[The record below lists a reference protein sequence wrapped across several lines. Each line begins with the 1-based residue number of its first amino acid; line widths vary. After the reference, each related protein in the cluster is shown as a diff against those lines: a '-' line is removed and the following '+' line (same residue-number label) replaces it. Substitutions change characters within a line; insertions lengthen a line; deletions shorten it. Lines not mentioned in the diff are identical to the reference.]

1 MSFTNKT
8 ILITGGAG
16 FIGSNMC
23 DVLIK
28 QDVKKII
35 CFDNFCASKKEN
47 IQHLLTNPKFELVTG
62 DVRDFEFLKPYVL
75 ESDIVFNLAA
85 SKLVVALE
93 KPRTDLQTNIIG
105 IFNILEIARQKPSL
119 RIVHA
124 STGSVLGSSDK
135 PMKED
140 AHPKPTTLY
149 GISKLT
155 GENYCRFYAK
165 EFNIKVSVI
174 RYFHVFG
181 PRQDYAGKAGVIN
194 IFLSRVLKGR
204 APTIFGSGEQLRCFT
219 FVLDDVEATLM
230 LASRND
236 TIGEIY
242 NIASETRLSINDLT
256 KTIIEK
262 YSPDKNLKPEYG
274 PAAQGEN
281 MRPVPDTTKIE
292 SLGFKPK
299 YTFEQGLEIT
309 KQWIENDLKNT
320 NH

>member
-1 MSFTNKT
+1 MTFSNKV

-16 FIGSNMC
+16 FIGSNMA

-35 CFDNFCASKKEN
+35 VLDNFCASKKEN
-47 IQHLLTNPKFELVTG
+47 IAHLLDNPKFSLVTG
-62 DVRDFEFLKPYVL
+62 DVRDPELIEELVQK
-75 ESDIVFNLAA
+75 SDIVFNLAA

-93 KPRTDLQTNIIG
+93 KPRTDLETNIIG
-105 IFNILEIARQKPSL
+105 IFNVLEAARKKPEV

-135 PMKED
+135 PMPED
-140 AHPKPTTLY
+140 HPPKPTTLY

-165 EFNIKVSVI
+165 EFGIKVSVI

-194 IFLSRVLKGR
+194 IFLSRVLQGQ
-204 APTIFGSGEQLRCFT
+204 APLIFGTGEQLRCFT

-230 LASRND
+230 LASRKD
-236 TIGEIY
+236 TIGETY
-242 NIASETRLSINDLT
+242 NVAAETRLSINDLAE
-256 KTIIEK
+256 TIIEK
-262 YSPDKNLKPEYG
+262 YAADKTMKPEYG

-281 MRPVPDTTKIE
+281 LRPVPDTKKIE
-292 SLGFKPK
+292 NLGFRPK

-309 KQWIENDLKNT
+309 KNWIAEDIKNK
-320 NH
+320 N